1 MLVVPINFFKEFY
14 ISQDKLNEILA
25 KDVAVDS
32 RSLDDPHVK
41 TNLLLQVM

>member
-1 MLVVPINFFKEFY
+1 MPIACFKEFY

-25 KDVAVDS
+25 KDVRLAVDS

-41 TNLLLQVM
+41 ANLLLQVM